1 MTSNES
7 RTMEAYLE
15 RLGGA
20 LRGVDES
27 EVHEIVEELRSHI
40 LEKATDSD
48 VDAALAALGNPEE
61 LASRYLTDSLLAR
74 AEVSRSPVR
83 LLRNLFR
90 WASLSLAGSFVL
102 LGSVVGYFIGGVFI
116 LVALCKPFHSQN
128 AGLWTYRDSA
138 GDLGISVR
146 LGYGNAPGVGTEL
159 LGWWIVPVGL
169 LVGCGLVMLTTH
181 CALWCVRMNRKS
193 RALPGS

>member
-1 MTSNES
+1 
-7 RTMEAYLE
+7 MEAYLE
-15 RLGGA
+15 RLRDA
-20 LRGVDES
+20 LRGVDER
-27 EVHEIVEELRSHI
+27 EVREIVGELRSHV
-40 LEKATDSD
+40 LEKATDGD
-48 VDAALAALGNPEE
+48 VDTVLAALGNPEE
-61 LASRYLTDSLLAR
+61 LAGRYLTDGLLAR

-90 WASLSLAGSFVL
+90 WASLSLAGFFVL
-102 LGSVVGYFIGGVFI
+102 LGTVVGYFVGGAFI
-116 LVALCKPFHSQN
+116 LVALCKPFHPQN
-128 AGLWTYRDSA
+128 AGLWTYRDAA

-146 LGYGNAPGVGTEL
+146 LGYGNAPGVGTDL

-181 CALWCVRMNRKS
+181 CALWCVRLYRKS